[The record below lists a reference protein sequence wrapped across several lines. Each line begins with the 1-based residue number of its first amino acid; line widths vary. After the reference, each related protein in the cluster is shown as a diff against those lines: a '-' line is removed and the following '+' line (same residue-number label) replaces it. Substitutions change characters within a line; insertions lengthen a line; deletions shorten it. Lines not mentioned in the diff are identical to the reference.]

1 VNSISLVWNRLPA
14 VVPELG
20 SNKGGTQMINDW
32 DTTGVE
38 FGVAEALGVGVAW
51 VASGTPVGLL
61 EEKIPPR
68 SGRLQEDIPK
78 ARKASITIRVINLK
92 NVFF

>member
-1 VNSISLVWNRLPA
+1 VNSTSLVWNRLPA
-14 VVPELG
+14 VDPELG
-20 SNKGGTQMINDW
+20 SNKGGTQIINDW

-38 FGVAEALGVGVAW
+38 FGVAETLGVGVAW
-51 VASGTPVGLL
+51 VASGNPVGSL

-68 SGRLQEDIPK
+68 SGRLQEEMPN
-78 ARKASITIRVINLK
+78 ARKASIMIRVINLK